1 MTGSPPIRGFRLRA
15 VTLLEVILAMGLLT
29 MLTSSLY
36 FFYGSSIDT
45 RERSLAITRRT
56 QLVRVLLTRMA
67 EEIRQAS
74 GFVEGYGAGLV
85 GFPHA
90 ISVNTLT
97 LPDRILSQQRDV
109 SLDQLPGQF
118 DLREVSYYLAID
130 EENLDDE
137 GLARMLGMVRKEEKT
152 YNRVVVIQG
161 EEEGEAEETLAVKE
175 ELYAPEIK
183 FLEFRYFDGAA
194 WWHTWELERG
204 NSLPQMV
211 RITIGFTPD
220 PDTLDG
226 EEDAIELIEEI
237 FESDEDDVEPMPAD
251 RFAIF
256 VRLVQGDTFFG
267 SRVSRAAASFAA
279 SSAR

>member
-1 MTGSPPIRGFRLRA
+1 MTGLPPIRSFRRPA
-15 VTLLEVILAMGLLT
+15 VTLLEVILAIGLLT
-29 MLTSSLY
+29 MFTSMMY
-36 FFYGSSIDT
+36 FFYSSSIDT
-45 RERSLAITRRT
+45 RDRSLAITHRT

-67 EEIRQAS
+67 QEIRQAS
-74 GFVEGYGAGLV
+74 GYVEGYGAGLV

-97 LPDRILSQQRDV
+97 LPDRILSQRRDA
-109 SLDQLPGQF
+109 SLDPLPGQF

-137 GLARMLGMVRKEEKT
+137 GLARMLGMVRKEQRT
-152 YNRVVVIQG
+152 YNRAVVIEG
-161 EEEGEAEETLAVKE
+161 DEEGEADETRAVKE

-194 WWHTWELERG
+194 WWHTWELGRG

-226 EEDAIELIEEI
+226 EEDALELIEEI

-251 RFAIF
+251 RYAIF

-267 SRVSRAAASFAA
+267 SRVSRAASSFAA